1 MIHTTEA
8 AYHVTPIA
16 GSIEWRFITA
26 EVEGQHVN
34 TVAMYAD
41 GEFYDAA
48 TVSFPPGIS
57 DEEENEILKALRDAC
72 RAKTEAFVKF
82 VNERR
87 NG

>member
-8 AYHVTPIA
+8 AYHVTSIA

-26 EVEGQHVN
+26 EIEGQNVN

-48 TVSFPPGIS
+48 TVSFPPDIS
-57 DEEENEILKALRDAC
+57 DEEEDDILKALRDTC
-72 RAKTEAFVKF
+72 RAKTEAFV
-82 VNERR
+82 NERR

>member
-1 MIHTTEA
+1 MIHTIKA
-8 AYHVTPIA
+8 AYHVTLVA
-16 GSIEWRFITA
+16 KGIEWRFVTA
-26 EVEGQHVN
+26 EVEGQNVN

-48 TVSFPPGIS
+48 TVSYPLDLP
-57 DEEENEILKALRDAC
+57 DEEETEILKALHATC

-82 VNERR
+82 VNERH